1 MNTLRIAFFCF
12 VALVATSTFSMAQ
25 QEGTENAPTENSGK
39 LILLEKAKISTIS
52 NREIREA
59 TGEESEKDKK
69 EDGYLP
75 NPTAIDCFDALGYRY
90 TGGRYNDE
98 LIRFRLRCPPKI
110 EPGKKYPLIVWFHGK
125 GESGDDNKR
134 QLAHLQYTLPF
145 LAGPKSLDFFML
157 VTQCPKDN
165 PYWDTSVSTE
175 GKGDAPMT
183 IAREIMEAVIKEFPI
198 DEDRISAF
206 GLSSGGA
213 AAWQFVQDSPE
224 KFASIVSC
232 SASPPSGPLLT
243 DVTVWAFGCTGDG
256 QISMEQLR
264 QTINQTK
271 SKGGSA
277 LLTEINSGSHDSWNV
292 ALSQKKAVA
301 WMIHQNRH
309 SIYNP
314 PPGCVLT
321 PRSWGRSFV
330 WFGLPVC
337 CMIPFLLLGKRKC

>member
-1 MNTLRIAFFCF
+1 MSQNSASKNQVTSSSEPWWRFGSTTWMLIGGLLLFNVGCF
-12 VALVATSTFSMAQ
+12 LQPSLLDTVFALVATSTFSMAQ

-271 SKGGSA
+271 SKGDQPNKI
-277 LLTEINSGSHDSWNV
+277 E
-292 ALSQKKAVA
+292 
-301 WMIHQNRH
+301 
-309 SIYNP
+309 
-314 PPGCVLT
+314 
-321 PRSWGRSFV
+321 GR
-330 WFGLPVC
+330 FGPADGNQLR
-337 CMIPFLLLGKRKC
+337 IA